1 MKIKN
6 LFFLIL
12 TVFFCFAGC
21 EKNDIESASGKMD
34 TSKNIETAE
43 IEDKDITKYDVS
55 LGSLPTVLADGN
67 VRFVKTKSGT
77 YQEIYVKDEK
87 RIVFAW
93 AEKLEPEFKDVFESA
108 SLVEKKE
115 IYIANELTSVDV
127 FQYDSNIK
135 EPLEPLENLAQIPK
149 KGEYEIRWEREG
161 VKYYLF
167 GTFSP
172 DKLLQIAQSISYG
185 EESITEKEDSKNRMD
200 VQSCLQSF
208 PEHITGKFS
217 NQAGDSCL
225 FVDAD
230 IVIPDKLEKLYIM
243 EGQMKQWSTEDIQTL
258 TAQLLEKKLITE
270 EYSIQTYTDEQERD
284 TVSLGYA
291 NERLLS
297 QEKQGEA
304 DEKGKEVSHKQL
316 EDFVSVWKV
325 KEGAVALQPYQYSG
339 EAWDRCT
346 YSIHQTLEGMVVE
359 SDFPATVEN
368 KIVNTG
374 GQVTFG
380 ENQISSFDMTGL
392 IDVQNKEECSEM
404 ASVEQIKSSLQK
416 AVNDSEIIFSEQL
429 KAVRMELV
437 YLAQKEG
444 ERVSVIPVWNFVF
457 DTDSYYQYLE
467 KHPGE
472 NGMTSMLNLCINI
485 VDGRIAYAM

>member
-1 MKIKN
+1 MKIKS

-12 TVFFCFAGC
+12 AVFFCFTGC
-21 EKNDIESASGKMD
+21 KKNDIESASGKMD
-34 TSKNIETAE
+34 TSKNIETTE
-43 IEDKDITKYDVS
+43 TEDKDITKYDVS

-135 EPLEPLENLAQIPK
+135 EPLESLENLAQIPK
-149 KGEYEIRWEREG
+149 KGEHEIRWEREG

-172 DKLLQIAQSISYG
+172 DKLLQMAQSISYS
-185 EESITEKEDSKNRMD
+185 EESTTEKEDSENRKD
-200 VQSCLQSF
+200 VQSGLQSF
-208 PEHITGKFS
+208 PEHIIGKFL
-217 NQAGDSCL
+217 NQAGDNCL
-225 FVDAD
+225 FIDAD
-230 IVIPDKLEKLYIM
+230 IVIPDELEKLYIM

-291 NERLLS
+291 NERLLAQKKS
-297 QEKQGEA
+297 
-304 DEKGKEVSHKQL
+304 DENGKEVSHKQL
-316 EDFVSVWKV
+316 EDFISVWKV
-325 KEGAVALQPYQYSG
+325 KEGAVVLQPYQYSG
-339 EAWDRCT
+339 EEWDRCT
-346 YSIHQTLEGMVVE
+346 YSIHQTLEGMTVE

-467 KHPGE
+467 KHPDE
-472 NGMTSMLNLCINI
+472 NGMTSMLNLCINA